1 MKVRYFS
8 ICDDLICL
16 GLALCDANKD
26 WLAWIGRSASVA
38 MKWRNND

>member
-1 MKVRYFS
+1 MTVRYFS

-16 GLALCDANKD
+16 GFALCEAKKE
-26 WLAWIGRSASVA
+26 WLARIGRSARVA